1 MDGTS
6 ARRLPKI
13 RMLPSISTTH
23 MPRSAELS
31 GVTSPNPTVEN
42 TVMTKYCVSR
52 PVCVRES
59 VGVFQSGRAGDQ
71 DADHDAPRNQQTL
84 LTCATQARK

>member
-52 PVCVRES
+52 PVCV
-59 VGVFQSGRAGDQ
+59 
-71 DADHDAPRNQQTL
+71 
-84 LTCATQARK
+84 